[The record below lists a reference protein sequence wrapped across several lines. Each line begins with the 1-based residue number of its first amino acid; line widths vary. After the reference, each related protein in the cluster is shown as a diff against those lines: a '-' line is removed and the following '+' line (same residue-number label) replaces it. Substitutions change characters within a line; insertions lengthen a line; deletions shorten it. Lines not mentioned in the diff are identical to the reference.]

1 MDVLVGHTGLVGG
14 TLLAQRPFDL
24 LVHRPNLHAL
34 DGLRAR
40 RLVLSALPAEKWR
53 INQDPAADLA
63 NMRRLQDALAN
74 VQAEQ
79 VVLVSTVDVYANP
92 VDVDEDSPPG
102 RATPYGAHRHAFE
115 DWVRGR
121 FARVLTIRLPGLF
134 GTGLKKN
141 ALFDLLHGNEV
152 GKLNPNAALQWY
164 PLARLADDIDTA
176 LANGLALV
184 NASVAPITTGAIAAR
199 LFPGHALVDPG
210 TPPVL
215 YRMRS
220 RHAQAFGGQAD
231 GEGFWLDE
239 ARLWPW
245 LEAWVAAERAGARA
259 SP

>member
-34 DGLRAR
+34 DGLSAR

-63 NMRRLQDALAN
+63 NMQRLQQALAT
-74 VQAEQ
+74 VRAEQ

-92 VDVDEDSPPG
+92 VDVDEDSPVG
-102 RATPYGAHRHAFE
+102 QATPYGAHRHAFE
-115 DWVRGR
+115 AWVHER
-121 FARVLTIRLPGLF
+121 FAKVLTVRLPGLF

-141 ALFDLLHGNEV
+141 ALFDLLHGNQVE
-152 GKLNPNAALQWY
+152 KLNPNAALQWY
-164 PLARLADDIDTA
+164 PLARLADDIDIA
-176 LANGLALV
+176 LANELTLV
-184 NASVAPITTGAIAAR
+184 NASVVPITTGAIAAR
-199 LFPGHALVDPG
+199 LFPQHALVDPG

-220 RHAQAFGGQAD
+220 RHAAAFGGAD
-231 GEGFWLDE
+231 DGQGFWLDE
-239 ARLWPW
+239 TRLWPW
-245 LEAWVAAERAGARA
+245 LETWVASEQAKMRSGA
-259 SP
+259 